1 MKIRKYFI
9 NNYII
14 VILIF
19 VIIYGFLGYMFFI
32 AKQYLGL
39 FVLVILAVL
48 LLNRRIV
55 LYEDKIKIIQGYKKI
70 EIEFDLIKGLR
81 IGDYKPKFS
90 KGSIPV
96 VYAKMKD
103 NKVKIFYY
111 TSYPRKSMNE
121 IIVYALKT
129 NNMIKFDSNI
139 KALIRNEESDYDIRN
154 RKKEKQSFIL
164 MIIAIIITVIYSKLG
179 K

>member
-14 VILIF
+14 AILSLVIM
-19 VIIYGFLGYMFFI
+19 YGFLGYMFLI
-32 AKQYLGL
+32 TKQYLGL
-39 FVLVILAVL
+39 FVLFIIAVIV
-48 LLNRRIV
+48 LNRRIV

-70 EIEFDLIKGLR
+70 EIEFDFIKSLR

-90 KGSIPV
+90 KVSISAIYV
-96 VYAKMKD
+96 KMKD
-103 NKVKIFYY
+103 NKIKIFYY
-111 TSYPRKSMNE
+111 ASYSRESMNE
-121 IIVYALKT
+121 IIGYALKK

-139 KALIRNEESDYDIRN
+139 NELIRNKESEYDIKN
-154 RKKEKQSFIL
+154 QKKEKQTFIL
-164 MIIAIIITVIYSKLG
+164 MIVAIMIAIIYFKLG